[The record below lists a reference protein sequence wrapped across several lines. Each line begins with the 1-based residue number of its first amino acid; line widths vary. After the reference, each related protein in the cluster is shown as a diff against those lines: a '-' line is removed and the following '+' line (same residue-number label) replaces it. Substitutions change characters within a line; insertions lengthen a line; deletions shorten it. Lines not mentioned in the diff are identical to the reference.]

1 MMDACG
7 IILLA
12 GGTSARLG
20 QPKQLLQYNGRSL
33 LQHSVQAALQ
43 SGAGPVVLV
52 TGAYAQQVRSQVQA
66 ERVHI
71 VWNEH
76 WQQGIASSITC
87 GLQSLVALVP
97 GVQRAAFMVCDQ
109 PFVTASLLQQLL
121 QTSINTGKSIVAS
134 AYGGTVGIPAVFT
147 NSYFNLLLQLTGD
160 EGAKK
165 LMRQHPGDL
174 VTVAFTQ
181 GNIDIDTQAD
191 YDALNNGGL

>member
-1 MMDACG
+1 M
-7 IILLA
+7 LA

-52 TGAYAQQVRSQVQA
+52 TGAYAQQVNSQVQE

-87 GLQSLVALVP
+87 GLESLVALAP

-121 QTSINTGKSIVAS
+121 QTSIATGKPIVAS

-147 NSYFNLLLQLTGD
+147 SSYFNLLLQLTGD

-165 LMRQHPGDL
+165 LMRQHPGDV
-174 VTVAFTQ
+174 VTAAFTQ

-191 YDALNNGGL
+191 YDALNTGGL

>member
-1 MMDACG
+1 M
-7 IILLA
+7 LA

>member
-1 MMDACG
+1 M
-7 IILLA
+7 LA

-20 QPKQLLQYNGRSL
+20 QPKQLLPYKGRSL

-43 SGAGPVVLV
+43 SNSGPVVLV
-52 TGAYAQQVRSQVQA
+52 TGAYAQQVRSQVQQ

-76 WQQGIASSITC
+76 WQQGIASSIKC

-109 PFVTASLLQQLL
+109 PFVTASLIKQLL
-121 QTSINTGKSIVAS
+121 QTSIATGKPIVAS
-134 AYGGTVGIPAVFT
+134 AYSGTVGIPAVFT
-147 NSYFNLLLQLTGD
+147 SSYFNLLLQLTGD

-165 LMRQHPGDL
+165 LMRQHPGQL
-174 VTVAFTQ
+174 VIVPFSR
-181 GNIDIDTQAD
+181 GGIDIDTQAD
-191 YDALNNGGL
+191 YDALNTGGL

>member
-1 MMDACG
+1 M
-7 IILLA
+7 LA

-33 LQHSVQAALQ
+33 LQHSVQAAVQ

-52 TGAYAQQVRSQVQA
+52 TGAYAQQVRSQVQG
-66 ERVHI
+66 EDRVHI

-87 GLQSLVALVP
+87 GLQSLLAVAT

-121 QTSINTGKSIVAS
+121 QTSMATGKPIVAS

-147 NSYFNLLLQLTGD
+147 SSYFNLLLQLTGD

-165 LMRQHPGDL
+165 LMRQHPGDV